1 MQVSDFS
8 RKFIALIFALLLCCI
23 SGIVFRTGGTPY
35 LREETDLIKRLTDQ
49 VKTMNAT
56 K

>member
-1 MQVSDFS
+1 M
-8 RKFIALIFALLLCCI
+8 RKFTALIFALLSCI

-35 LREETDLIKRLTDQ
+35 LREETDLIKRLTGQ
-49 VKTMNAT
+49 VKKMNAT